1 MKKTLEVLN
10 KLVAERVIRDYAIG
24 GTMGALWYMEAITT
38 ILDKCQLRERFS
50 AWNLM

>member
-24 GTMGALWYMEAITT
+24 GAMGALWYMEAITT
-38 ILDKCQLRERFS
+38 TDLDILFCL
-50 AWNLM
+50 LMRHY